1 MDRRLAWALV
11 PLPGILLVWALHAT
25 HTRLDAEARAR
36 VDDTL
41 GIGDVVLGAPPPP
54 GFVQRGARGI
64 MHVMV
69 GRVRWDAP
77 PHPTL
82 DGAFQIGWHPQLGA
96 FRVARRS
103 PEAPDHL
110 PTWLAMIEDAR
121 HVHGGGDRADEAV
134 AELLALV
141 RETAER
147 EGL

>member
-1 MDRRLAWALV
+1 MIYMGAA
-11 PLPGILLVWALHAT
+11 
-25 HTRLDAEARAR
+25 
-36 VDDTL
+36 
-41 GIGDVVLGAPPPP
+41 APPPEP
-54 GFVQRGARGI
+54 PMKDAFDLYSLAASADAEPAE
-64 MHVMV
+64 VMAEASRLV
-69 GRVRWDAP
+69 NEAAHAQTAVLIE
-77 PHPTL
+77 L